1 MFEIFLETKK
11 PLTILLDSAKFTV
24 SKFNPVKLNLSETK
38 SFSFDY
44 FYNGDNSIIHH
55 CRLDFVDGNFVSSL
69 QNIRIIKMGQNAI
82 CIQFLDKIECFLQK
96 KCKKIAKNDLIFNF
110 YQNGIVDIEDDSS
123 VKFCKNFDFEIVD
136 ADVVGLT
143 NNFYAIN
150 LFGKFDLE
158 KTIIL
163 NNAFEDVLC
172 FDNCILEPTEN
183 GFKVLCNL
191 YDIASHG
198 VVQLY
203 QINQEASLV
212 EQYTVYLKEYPN
224 NMFNPNILPIYFLQ
238 NIKAQD
244 FAEAKKCLSQQL
256 QLKVKS
262 DHLKTYFGDFCDILI
277 INQQIYLIY
286 QANSNKYF
294 AKNFNFVVAE
304 GKIVEIK

>member
-11 PLTILLDSAKFTV
+11 PLTILLDSAKITV
-24 SKFNPVKLNLSETK
+24 SKVNPIKLNISETK
-38 SFSFDY
+38 SFGFDY
-44 FYNGDNSIIHH
+44 FYNGDSSIIHH
-55 CRLDFVDGNFVSSL
+55 CGLDFVDGNFVSKS
-69 QNIRIIKMGQNAI
+69 QNIRLIKMEQNSV

-96 KCKKIAKNDLIFNF
+96 KCKKIAKNGLFFNF
-110 YQNGIVDIEDDSS
+110 YQNGVVDIEDDNSL
-123 VKFCKNFDFEIVD
+123 KFCKNFDFEIAD
-136 ADVVGLT
+136 AEVVELK

-163 NNAFEDVLC
+163 NSNFEDILC
-172 FDNCILEPTEN
+172 FDNCILETTEN

-198 VVQLY
+198 VVQAFEID
-203 QINQEASLV
+203 QDVSLL

-224 NMFNPNILPIYFLQ
+224 NMFNTNILPIYFLQ

-256 QLKVKS
+256 QLKVKA
-262 DHLKTYFGDFCDILI
+262 DHLKTYFGNFCDILI

-286 QANSNKYF
+286 QADFNKYF
-294 AKNFNFVVAE
+294 AKNFNFVVVE